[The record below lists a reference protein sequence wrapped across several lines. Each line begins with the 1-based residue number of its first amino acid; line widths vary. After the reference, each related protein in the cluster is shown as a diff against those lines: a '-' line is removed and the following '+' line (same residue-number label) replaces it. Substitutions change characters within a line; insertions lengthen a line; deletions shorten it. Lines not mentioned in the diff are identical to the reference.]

1 MKTTQLKVRR
11 VGVIGLAAVTGVTL
25 MAVHPAP
32 GDGPADGSARQSRQA
47 GIRAYIDPQT
57 GELGVPPPGTTTPP
71 SVRAAGRRL
80 TNIVEVPSTG
90 SAGGVMINTKGRM
103 AANVV
108 ATTDPNGKATVQCR
122 QGGGNSE

>member
-1 MKTTQLKVRR
+1 MKTTRLKVGR
-11 VGVIGLAAVTGVTL
+11 VGVIGLAAVIGATL
-25 MAVHPAP
+25 MAVRPAP
-32 GDGPADGSARQSRQA
+32 GDGPADGGATQSRQA

-80 TNIVEVPSTG
+80 TNIAEVPGTG
-90 SAGGVMINTKGRM
+90 SAGGVMINTRGRM

-108 ATTDPNGKATVQCR
+108 ATTDPSGKAAVQCH
-122 QGGGNSE
+122 QGGGSSE